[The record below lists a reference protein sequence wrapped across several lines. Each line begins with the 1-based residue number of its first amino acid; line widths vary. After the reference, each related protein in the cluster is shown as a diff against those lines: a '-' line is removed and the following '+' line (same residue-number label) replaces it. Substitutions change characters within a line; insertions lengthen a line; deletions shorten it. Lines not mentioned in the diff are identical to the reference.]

1 MNIQL
6 LTILK
11 KLLLKLFQFMKL
23 LLLMNQKS
31 DQQGSWEVK
40 ETTGE
45 EEGGEEEEVKE
56 RKGTNVKQCNYG
68 ELKICE
74 SESDLCELREV

>member
-1 MNIQL
+1 MDEQL
-6 LTILK
+6 QKDIISILMKGNRPDLVALMMTIFEDLDD
-11 KLLLKLFQFMKL
+11 
-23 LLLMNQKS
+23 S
-31 DQQGSWEVK
+31 DY
-40 ETTGE
+40 
-45 EEGGEEEEVKE
+45 EEEEVKE